1 MKSLKM
7 FSPLKPLAIAA
18 VAASALAFGG
28 PASASALHGFCNGTG
43 GNTCVDMNGH
53 TTLGNSTEIGFSS
66 SGSSSVTGTFMLDI
80 LLPND
85 DTAPASF
92 SVTGING
99 NMGGTATR
107 VGTTAWASGKLADFL
122 SISASPAN
130 PIGAYLDSTEA
141 GLNAGATGFFVYQLT
156 LDNFTLPKNSGTF
169 TASQY
174 QFDAISGLGVGS
186 YVLGFLDCGS
196 KGWCA
201 TANSGALLVDGTT
214 TSVPE
219 PATLALFAVGLAALA
234 FALGRRRKTVRR
246 AHAAAARFG
255 AMHPTI

>member
-1 MKSLKM
+1 MKSMSK
-7 FSPLKPLAIAA
+7 FSLLKPLAIAG

-28 PASASALHGFCNGTG
+28 PASASALHGFCNGTTG
-43 GNTCVDMNGH
+43 TLANTCVDMNGH
-53 TTLGNSTEIGFSS
+53 TTVGNSTEIGFAS

-92 SVTGING
+92 NVTGING
-99 NMGGTATR
+99 NMGGTAMR
-107 VGTTAWASGKLADFL
+107 VGTSTWASGNLADFL
-122 SISASPAN
+122 GIKASPTN

-141 GLNAGATGFFVYQLT
+141 SLNAGATGFFVYQLT

-169 TASQY
+169 ASDQY

-186 YVLGFLDCGS
+186 FVLGFLDCGS

-201 TANSGALLVDGTT
+201 TANSGALLVDGGK

-219 PATLALFAVGLAALA
+219 PSTLALLAVGMGGLSLALR
-234 FALGRRRKTVRR
+234 RRRK
-246 AHAAAARFG
+246 AARTG
-255 AMHPTI
+255 V

>member
-1 MKSLKM
+1 MKSLTL
-7 FSPLKPLAIAA
+7 FSTFKPLGIAT
-18 VAASALAFGG
+18 VAAAALAFGG
-28 PASASALHGFCNGTG
+28 PASASALHGFCNGTTG
-43 GNTCVDMNGH
+43 TLANTCVDMSGH

-85 DTAPASF
+85 DTAPTSF

-99 NMGGTATR
+99 NMGGTAMR
-107 VGTTAWASGKLADFL
+107 VGTSTWSSGDLAGFL
-122 SISASPAN
+122 GLSKASPNN

-156 LDNFTLPKNSGTF
+156 LDNFTLPKNSGTY
-169 TASQY
+169 TSTQY

-201 TANSGALLVDGTT
+201 TANSGALLVDGGK

-219 PATLALFAVGLAALA
+219 PASLALFAVGLAGLG
-234 FALGRRRKTVRR
+234 FALKRRRR
-246 AHAAAARFG
+246 AAHLG
-255 AMHPTI
+255 A